1 MKRSTNIK
9 NLSIFSLSIFFSS
22 CAIVKEDYRKNIS
35 IQPQYKTELDLNKS
49 KEVDHTSFDSW
60 SDFFK
65 DDSLRWVLNEMLAHN
80 FEIGMAQQSL
90 NMYKEYQKE
99 ANLSGLPE
107 VNLVLGAKMDYFSE
121 KGFYGSQ
128 GTNIASTLN
137 SRKIEDY
144 SVHANINW
152 ALDFYG
158 STKNKKKI
166 AFYNRLKSEM
176 QLHSLQVALLS
187 SAAQTYSTLQM
198 LNKQLL
204 ITRKNLSIQKSLVEM
219 MKSQYI
225 NGNISSLAVQQTE
238 RQYHDVSGQ
247 IPDLLQAIQIHE
259 NYLNQLIGKNPGS
272 LLFISP
278 TAMVDDQKIVLGI
291 PADLLSKRSDLKAKE
306 HEVEIAY
313 GQLSLSKTNLY
324 PSFMITANQGLNSMR
339 VSDWFNPA
347 SFLSQF
353 VAQMTQPL
361 FNRRKNKTEV
371 KVQEFNI
378 QQKILSF
385 KNTYLIAVN
394 EVSDALIQIEQT
406 KEKIRSLQE
415 ESKVLQ
421 LSLKNAQFMFDN
433 GEALY
438 FEILDVQQN
447 LLKNELQI
455 AASENMLNTSLIKL
469 YISLGIN
476 KI

>member
-1 MKRSTNIK
+1 
-9 NLSIFSLSIFFSS
+9 
-22 CAIVKEDYRKNIS
+22 
-35 IQPQYKTELDLNKS
+35 
-49 KEVDHTSFDSW
+49 
-60 SDFFK
+60 
-65 DDSLRWVLNEMLAHN
+65 
-80 FEIGMAQQSL
+80 
-90 NMYKEYQKE
+90 
-99 ANLSGLPE
+99 
-107 VNLVLGAKMDYFSE
+107 
-121 KGFYGSQ
+121 
-128 GTNIASTLN
+128 
-137 SRKIEDY
+137 
-144 SVHANINW
+144 
-152 ALDFYG
+152 
-158 STKNKKKI
+158 
-166 AFYNRLKSEM
+166 
-176 QLHSLQVALLS
+176 
-187 SAAQTYSTLQM
+187 
-198 LNKQLL
+198 
-204 ITRKNLSIQKSLVEM
+204 
-219 MKSQYI
+219 
-225 NGNISSLAVQQTE
+225 
-238 RQYHDVSGQ
+238 
-247 IPDLLQAIQIHE
+247 
-259 NYLNQLIGKNPGS
+259 
-272 LLFISP
+272 
-278 TAMVDDQKIVLGI
+278 
-291 PADLLSKRSDLKAKE
+291 
-306 HEVEIAY
+306 
-313 GQLSLSKTNLY
+313 
-324 PSFMITANQGLNSMR
+324 MITANQGLNSMR

-421 LSLKNAQFMFDN
+421 LSLKNAQLMFDN